1 MKKQRKLLVTAIAA
15 VLFTPPF
22 AALAQSNDANISSE
36 GKKTSTLESI
46 TVTGSLIP
54 QTEVETSTPI
64 TTITA
69 SDLKAKGFA
78 TVADALQQ
86 SSFATGGAQG
96 SQSSG
101 GFTPGAQTLS
111 MFGLPVGFV
120 KYLIDGRPMGNFPG
134 LYNGSDVFNNLSGIP
149 TELVERIEILPGGQ
163 SSLYGS
169 DAIAGVINIILKK
182 KLDAPVVDVRY
193 GWSQD
198 GGGVDRRISL
208 ANSFQIGRLNIMG
221 GVQFEKTQPIW
232 GFDRELTAKAN
243 QNGTSAPVPSRDYL
257 IYSATKTSNG
267 YYMLDPNKCSQVNG
281 QYQGT
286 EGLQNRPNSGE
297 YCGSMYSA
305 GYRTLAND
313 VKSAQG
319 YTHVTFDVNDHVQ
332 LYGDLLYTYQEQK
345 DTPGP
350 SFTWWGTGSSYGAFY
365 DPNLDD
371 YVNLQRAFSPEEVGG
386 YRSIMNRRIENAYML
401 TLGAKGRLGS
411 SQWDYDASFTHS
423 DDKLNERQFARF
435 TKPMEA
441 YFASHVLGPSLGV
454 DPNGLDIFTPD
465 YAAFYSPISTAD
477 FRSFTGYTSTRSKT
491 WDNLWRAQLTNAS
504 LVKMPGG
511 DAGIAV
517 VLEGGNQGW
526 NYAPDTRLLTGDV
539 WGTSAIQGAGH
550 RTRYAATTEL
560 RLPLLEQLTMN
571 ASVRYDAFDV
581 AKQTVSKPTYS
592 VGFEYRPTDFL
603 MLRTKYGSAF
613 KAPTLSDQFQGESGY
628 YSTVTDYYNC
638 ALLGFGPGQA
648 AQCPSKY
655 NSVQYVGT
663 QSGNSNLQP
672 INAKVWSYGFVLAPV
687 SRMAITVDYLH
698 WGIKDEVAQQSADQ
712 LAQQEALCRLGALDI
727 NLPTCV
733 AALDQ
738 VARDAL
744 GNITGIYTPKVN
756 VAKEAVNA
764 INANFD
770 YSFGIGELGSLALNA
785 SYSNVLKHSY
795 QPYPGDPTI
804 DLLRSPNYST
814 DFKTKANASITW
826 LRNAWSTTLYAN
838 RYGSTPN
845 YIASLSNDY
854 NTPGAGKLAPW
865 IRYNAS
871 VSYNP
876 APDLTL
882 SFLVN
887 NLFNKMP
894 PKDNSYPGTSTSPY
908 NNENYNVFG
917 RTFYVQ
923 ATYKLGK

>member
-1 MKKQRKLLVTAIAA
+1 MKKQRKLLAAAVAA
-15 VLFTPPF
+15 VLFAPSF
-22 AALAQSNDANISSE
+22 SVLAQNTAGGQQIT
-36 GKKTSTLESI
+36 GKKASTLESV

-86 SSFATGGAQG
+86 ASFATGSAQG
-96 SQSSG
+96 SQSSA

-120 KYLIDGRPMGNFPG
+120 KYLVDGRPMGNFPG

-182 KLDAPVVDVRY
+182 KLDAPVIDLRY
-193 GWSQD
+193 GWSQE
-198 GGGVDRRISL
+198 GGGAARRVSL
-208 ANSFQIGRLNIMG
+208 ADSFNFGRFNIMG

-232 GFDRELTAKAN
+232 GFDRALTARVN
-243 QNGTSAPVPSRDYL
+243 PHGTSAPVPSRDYL
-257 IYSATKTSNG
+257 IYSATKTRNG
-267 YYMLDPNKCSQVNG
+267 YYMLDPDSCANVSG
-281 QYQGT
+281 QFRGT

-297 YCGSMYSA
+297 YCGSMNSA

-313 VKSAQG
+313 IKSAQG
-319 YTHVTFDVNDHVQ
+319 YTHATFDVNEHVQ

-350 SFTWWGTGSSYGAFY
+350 SYTWWGTGSSYGAFY

-371 YVNLQRAFSPEEVGG
+371 YVNLQRSFSPEEVGG
-386 YRSIMNRRIENAYML
+386 YRSIMNKRTENAYML
-401 TLGAKGRLGS
+401 TFGAKGSIGS
-411 SQWDYDASFTHS
+411 SSWDYDASFTHS
-423 DDKLNERQFARF
+423 DDKLNERTFARF

-441 YFASHVLGPSLGV
+441 YFASRVLGPSLGV
-454 DPNGLDIFTPD
+454 DDNGYDIFEPD

-477 FRSFTGYTSTRSKT
+477 FRSFTGYTSTHSKT
-491 WDNLWRAQLTNAS
+491 WDNMLRAQLTNAS

-517 VLEGGNQGW
+517 VVEGGNQGW
-526 NYAPDTRLLTGDV
+526 SYVPDARLLTGDV
-539 WGTSAIQGAGH
+539 WGLSSVQGAGH
-550 RTRYAATTEL
+550 RSRYAATTEL
-560 RLPLLEQLTMN
+560 RLPLLEQLTMTT
-571 ASVRYDAFDV
+571 SLRYDAFKV
-581 AKQTVSKPTYS
+581 ANQTISKPTYS

-603 MLRTKYGSAF
+603 LLRTKYGSAF

-628 YSTVTDYYNC
+628 YSSVTDYYNC
-638 ALLGFGPGQA
+638 ALLGYGPGQI

-655 NSVQYVGT
+655 NNVQYAGA

-698 WGIKDEVAQQSADQ
+698 WGIKNEVAQQSADQ
-712 LAQQEALCRLGALDI
+712 LAQQESLCRLGMLDI
-727 NLPTCV
+727 NSPTCV

-738 VARDAL
+738 ITRDAM
-744 GNITGIYTPKVN
+744 GNVTGIYTPKVN
-756 VAKEAVNA
+756 IAQETVNA

-770 YSFGIGELGSLALNA
+770 YGFGIGHWGKLTLNA

-795 QPYPGDPTI
+795 QPYPGDPLI
-804 DLLRSPNYST
+804 DLLRSPYYST
-814 DFKTKANASITW
+814 DFKTKANAAITW
-826 LRNAWSTTLYAN
+826 SRNEWAATLYAN
-838 RYGSTPN
+838 RYGSSPN
-845 YIASLSNDY
+845 YIASVSNDY
-854 NTPGAGKLAPW
+854 NAPGAGRLAPW
-865 IRYNAS
+865 ILYNAS
-871 VSYNP
+871 VSYHP
-876 APDLTL
+876 IQDLTL

-894 PKDNSYPGTSTSPY
+894 PKDDSFPGTSTSPY
-908 NNENYNVFG
+908 NNQNYNVFG
-917 RTFYVQ
+917 RTFYLQ
-923 ATYKLGK
+923 ATYKFGK